1 MSEPIKEPPI
11 SPDYLEIST
20 RGRGTKRL
28 NNIPHIALMAVLST
42 ATIAFVYAIS
52 TNELNWNREPKAE
65 EIPRNLKPAE
75 PPITRPPGPDVYIDP
90 AVIVYNQNAS
100 SQAAPVREDET
111 EKQVRARKLADLE
124 AAYKAPTGVDRN
136 RMRQADDNLQAQPY
150 GVPGTDGLVP
160 PPPPARGNY
169 EGSGEYEDINQ
180 QQQKKA
186 FLNARGEDNH
196 YLLRKREAPLSP
208 YEIKAGSII
217 PGVMIGGVNSD
228 LPGIIIGQVRQ
239 DVYDSATG
247 QHLLIPSG
255 SRLAG
260 SYDSSVSG
268 GQERVLVAW
277 NRIIYP
283 DSSSITLDSMPG
295 ADRSGFAGFNDQVD
309 NHYWRTFGNAFML
322 SLFSAGIQL
331 SQPRGAVTGTYNS
344 QQIMAAAL
352 GQQLGMLGMQ
362 QARRNLNM
370 QPTLEIRPGYQ
381 FSIMIT
387 KDMIVEPWQGHS
399 MGNQKIAVE
408 TQY

>member
-1 MSEPIKEPPI
+1 M
-11 SPDYLEIST
+11 
-20 RGRGTKRL
+20 
-28 NNIPHIALMAVLST
+28 
-42 ATIAFVYAIS
+42 
-52 TNELNWNREPKAE
+52 
-65 EIPRNLKPAE
+65 
-75 PPITRPPGPDVYIDP
+75 
-90 AVIVYNQNAS
+90 
-100 SQAAPVREDET
+100 REDEV
-111 EKQVRARKLADLE
+111 EKQERAKKLAELDAARK
-124 AAYKAPTGVDRN
+124 APSRIDMH
-136 RMRQADDNLQAQPY
+136 RMRPVSNTLASNPIQGL
-150 GVPGTDGLVP
+150 PGTDGLI
-160 PPPPARGNY
+160 PPPPAAQGNY
-169 EGSGEYEDINQ
+169 EGAGEYQDVNQ

-186 FLNARGEDNH
+186 FFVGRGEDNH

-247 QHLLIPSG
+247 QHLLIPAG
-255 SRLAG
+255 ARLVG
-260 SYDSSVSG
+260 TYDSEVSG

-283 DSSSITLDSMPG
+283 DSSSITLDNMPG
-295 ADRSGFAGFNDQVD
+295 ADRSGFAGFNDKVD

-331 SQPRGAVTGTYNS
+331 SQPRGAVQGTYNS

-387 KDMIVEPWQGHS
+387 KDMIVEPWHGHP
-399 MGNQKIAVE
+399 MARNVTDAGN
-408 TQY
+408 